1 MIDKGL
7 YKKGRVGL
15 KGGADA
21 STASFGASAGYSDP
35 KTGSTGKA
43 DPKGGFNL
51 GGGQGPT
58 FDDAPATQ
66 VTGDQVRDASDAFI
80 KGVRKTNP
88 NYNPGGK
95 VQYKK
100 PTLGQFF
107 SGLFSLLP
115 GMNILKGLSG
125 FNQRLRNT
133 DFGRSKNLMDY
144 LDMKKFGGYDEREMA
159 RRIRMDEAANLQ
171 KRIDAGEFGGLD
183 TMLDEVALTGSG
195 NQDFNRMFDVDKI
208 SNLINTGG
216 ITNTKVESSDFMKDL
231 DEIGKGADY
240 IGYDPDE
247 TAAIAAGT
255 KIPQLG
261 DLTSFI
267 GIDAL
272 RAARERETD
281 NIFKPVGPENT
292 GFIEV
297 QDTPQSQDDFFLNAV
312 ADATTFPT
320 DDGSG
325 ISLMKR
331 SILRNAGYND
341 SQIKEAFDKGYGDQ
355 LIRDIEGPPGGSLGS
370 SAFG

>member
-35 KTGSTGKA
+35 KTGSTGRA

-66 VTGDQVRDASDAFI
+66 VTGDQVRDARDAFI
-80 KGVRKTNP
+80 KSVRKTNP

-115 GMNILKGLSG
+115 GMGILRGLSG

-144 LDMKKFGGYDEREMA
+144 LDMRQYGGYDEREMA
-159 RRIRMDEAANLQ
+159 RRINLDEAKLLQ
-171 KRIDAGEFGGLD
+171 DRIDAGEFDGLGTSLKRNPNDDYLGPNLNEGIFMDAQELDESGIGFKPRFGGTVLTD
-183 TMLDEVALTGSG
+183 EFPSTEIDYGNPRNDPRVVPEEMGLVGDRGIMSVAEVLQKDIDASKARGFKMLDR
-195 NQDFNRMFDVDKI
+195 D
-208 SNLINTGG
+208 
-216 ITNTKVESSDFMKDL
+216 
-231 DEIGKGADY
+231 
-240 IGYDPDE
+240 
-247 TAAIAAGT
+247 TA
-255 KIPQLG
+255 
-261 DLTSFI
+261 
-267 GIDAL
+267 
-272 RAARERETD
+272 
-281 NIFKPVGPENT
+281 V
-292 GFIEV
+292 
-297 QDTPQSQDDFFLNAV
+297 
-312 ADATTFPT
+312 
-320 DDGSG
+320 
-325 ISLMKR
+325 
-331 SILRNAGYND
+331 
-341 SQIKEAFDKGYGDQ
+341 
-355 LIRDIEGPPGGSLGS
+355 SLGLIS
-370 SAFG
+370 PNVTDYEFEQLKEGNITEPGTYTA